1 MEIRKNRDPCS
12 VGRVDAMHLNITDIS
27 GIFDIFEVVQNV
39 FEILVFQQSGGG
51 FFRHRRP
58 GWLVFVVVVQNA

>member
-1 MEIRKNRDPCS
+1 
-12 VGRVDAMHLNITDIS
+12 MHLNITDIS